1 MAQTQTVESSKQPL
15 NGGELQLVVS
25 ATINGEPVAAK
36 DVVKM
41 LQAQPTAQAQPQE
54 QPTAQPALAPAVVEQ
69 SFYQNYI
76 RPALPYVITFAAGGT
91 IGVLAANYFGDDD
104 EDDDA
109 GIDAE

>member
-1 MAQTQTVESSKQPL
+1 MSRKWLAAFGFCIFILGLTLVRAQSP
-15 NGGELQLVVS
+15 
-25 ATINGEPVAAK
+25 
-36 DVVKM
+36 
-41 LQAQPTAQAQPQE
+41 AQAQPQE